1 MILGQF
7 NLIHIPTFSHKIYF
21 NITVFYNPRLRVTA
35 VQEVSP
41 QTVCHFVSFHSSWTD
56 RKCHGLSFSVC
67 PYEHTHTHT
76 LLYPAERHSWPPTQ
90 CIISFSQRTVTK
102 ETFPV
107 SCTSYLRTSYI
118 ASGWSKAFGEGS
130 HQNVHIIWIT
140 AIIIQHASAILTY
153 SSNAMGL
160 I

>member
-76 LLYPAERHSWPPTQ
+76 PLPCRKTQLASNTMHYLFQPKDSDQGNISSQLY
-90 CIISFSQRTVTK
+90 
-102 ETFPV
+102 
-107 SCTSYLRTSYI
+107 
-118 ASGWSKAFGEGS
+118 
-130 HQNVHIIWIT
+130 
-140 AIIIQHASAILTY
+140 
-153 SSNAMGL
+153 L
-160 I
+160 IP